1 MIDAGRK
8 TVYAL
13 YTNCPDSMHKGD
25 TMTFLRVM
33 TLNNF
38 NSVPPDEIECFSDVW
53 ANRAAF
59 NVATLKRYD
68 PDIIGLAGV

>member
-1 MIDAGRK
+1 MIDVDYK

-13 YTNCPDSMHKGD
+13 QTNSHHSMHIGD

-33 TLNNF
+33 TLNNLYC
-38 NSVPPDEIECFSDVW
+38 VPEDEIEFFSDVW

-59 NVATLKRYD
+59 SDSR
-68 PDIIGLAGV
+68 